1 MNTHTVFTVLVSVF
15 LAIAAPLDAGQLRGG
30 ATAVDITPLR
40 FPVSMTGGFQDRL
53 AMQAHDRLHARC
65 VVIGDG
71 ETRIAIVVCDSCL
84 ITRDIYD
91 RSKTAA
97 ARATGITVN
106 RIVTAATH
114 THSAPTAVPLAQ
126 CNPDPEYVEHLTRQI
141 TQAIIEANAKMQPV
155 EVGWGTAQVPEEVSN
170 RRWFVKP
177 QALQP
182 NPFQEPG
189 DQVRTNPSRGTG
201 LLIEAAG
208 PVDPTVTFLSVRSA
222 RGQPVSLLA
231 NYGLHYVGGIPPGQ
245 LSADYFGEFARQI
258 ASRFKADAASDFVG
272 IMSNGASG
280 DVNNYR
286 FPDARPRSHPFERV
300 KAVASLVADRVGAA
314 NAMVD
319 FQSETTILM
328 NERELEVGIRQ
339 PDVGQLEKAKALL
352 AQAANPERLTMN
364 EVYAQESV
372 RLSQA
377 SPTVRIK
384 LQTISIGELA
394 IVTVPC
400 EVFAKIGID
409 IKRRSPFKTTFLIG
423 LANGYNGYL
432 PSPEQHKLG
441 GYETWRSSWSY
452 LETDASTKITNSIL
466 NQLQQ
471 LRSDQQ

>member
-1 MNTHTVFTVLVSVF
+1 M
-15 LAIAAPLDAGQLRGG
+15 
-30 ATAVDITPLR
+30 
-40 FPVSMTGGFQDRL
+40 
-53 AMQAHDRLHARC
+53 
-65 VVIGDG
+65 
-71 ETRIAIVVCDSCL
+71 
-84 ITRDIYD
+84 
-91 RSKTAA
+91 
-97 ARATGITVN
+97 
-106 RIVTAATH
+106 
-114 THSAPTAVPLAQ
+114 
-126 CNPDPEYVEHLTRQI
+126 
-141 TQAIIEANAKMQPV
+141 
-155 EVGWGTAQVPEEVSN
+155 
-170 RRWFVKP
+170 
-177 QALQP
+177 
-182 NPFQEPG
+182 
-189 DQVRTNPSRGTG
+189 
-201 LLIEAAG
+201 
-208 PVDPTVTFLSVRSA
+208 
-222 RGQPVSLLA
+222 
-231 NYGLHYVGGIPPGQ
+231 
-245 LSADYFGEFARQI
+245 
-258 ASRFKADAASDFVG
+258 
-272 IMSNGASG
+272 
-280 DVNNYR
+280 
-286 FPDARPRSHPFERV
+286 